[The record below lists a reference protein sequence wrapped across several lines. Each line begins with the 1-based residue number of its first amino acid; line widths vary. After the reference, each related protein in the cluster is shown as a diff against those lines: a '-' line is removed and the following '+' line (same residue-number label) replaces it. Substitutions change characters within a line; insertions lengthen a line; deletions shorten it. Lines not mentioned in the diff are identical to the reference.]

1 MPQQGPQA
9 DYYKFLYEGKDD
21 NEPKVNERDI
31 APEEYELS
39 AKENDSASFLR
50 DDYDDSASDDK
61 AEQGEDLIE
70 SKSKTAED
78 VFDNVV
84 TFDHTSGGAISSLV
98 YSGGDLG
105 ETIIQTA
112 FYSPEQ
118 KWQRIKNY
126 MSEDEQKQFLSL
138 LATDKNEAKKYL
150 EEYRKFA
157 IDYDKIQKDREV
169 LSFDEDADFFEQAGK
184 RTIGAMWN
192 LTNELVGGL
201 DYAIDVSVQNIE
213 NWATGEN
220 EQVSRYAGGALELQN
235 AEVGKEAVTQHL
247 TGTTK
252 FLVEV
257 GLGAVNSAVKY
268 AAFGAYAPAV
278 MAIES
283 AGQAAY
289 AARQSG
295 ASASQQLMM
304 GLLVAPVEW
313 AGGKVVINQL
323 SKVASTEAAKSGIKS
338 LLKSIG
344 AQVATNFTT
353 EATTEALSIVS
364 ELAVMQDKSQAVQYY
379 NDYLQKH
386 PGSESMALVD
396 TMMQQLARIGQAGL
410 AGAVAGGMMGAAAT
424 VWHRAQIEQ
433 MGHAAQADA
442 QAIIQE
448 GLSYG
453 EGTQAYHQAA
463 EINQQM
469 KEGEHPGDVQLGGLM
484 ETNAATDL
492 DRQQITSAL
501 ESRDGQAV
509 DNEGQ
514 AGYAGNKVEGEGI
527 DRDAHTD
534 SGGTEAPAEPTAPQI
549 ENAQQSE
556 SAETGQG
563 AGAEGDFSHQGVGDA
578 AEGAGGMTSS
588 AKPYANSRPPYGKNQ
603 VEDVWN
609 AHVNSKTG
617 KATDPS
623 GVEFSWDRSRPRKGQ
638 WDMGHIPG
646 QKYADVHRRY
656 INDEMSLQE
665 FLDWYR
671 NPANYRPELPNTN
684 RSHLFE

>member
-1 MPQQGPQA
+1 
-9 DYYKFLYEGKDD
+9 
-21 NEPKVNERDI
+21 
-31 APEEYELS
+31 
-39 AKENDSASFLR
+39 
-50 DDYDDSASDDK
+50 
-61 AEQGEDLIE
+61 
-70 SKSKTAED
+70 
-78 VFDNVV
+78 
-84 TFDHTSGGAISSLV
+84 
-98 YSGGDLG
+98 
-105 ETIIQTA
+105 
-112 FYSPEQ
+112 
-118 KWQRIKNY
+118 
-126 MSEDEQKQFLSL
+126 
-138 LATDKNEAKKYL
+138 
-150 EEYRKFA
+150 
-157 IDYDKIQKDREV
+157 
-169 LSFDEDADFFEQAGK
+169 
-184 RTIGAMWN
+184 
-192 LTNELVGGL
+192 
-201 DYAIDVSVQNIE
+201 
-213 NWATGEN
+213 
-220 EQVSRYAGGALELQN
+220 
-235 AEVGKEAVTQHL
+235 
-247 TGTTK
+247 
-252 FLVEV
+252 
-257 GLGAVNSAVKY
+257 
-268 AAFGAYAPAV
+268 
-278 MAIES
+278 
-283 AGQAAY
+283 
-289 AARQSG
+289 
-295 ASASQQLMM
+295 MM

-323 SKVASTEAAKSGIKS
+323 SKVASAEAAKSGIKS

-344 AQVATNFTT
+344 AQAATNFTT
-353 EATTEALSIVS
+353 EAATEALNIVS

-442 QAIIQE
+442 QAIVQE

-453 EGTQAYHQAA
+453 EGTQAYQQAT

-501 ESRDGQAV
+501 ESRDGQPV
-509 DNEGQ
+509 DNAGQ

-527 DRDAHTD
+527 DRDTHTD
-534 SGGTEAPAEPTAPQI
+534 SRGTEAPAEPTAPQT
-549 ENAQQSE
+549 ENVQQSE
-556 SAETGQG
+556 SAEAGQG
-563 AGAEGDFSHQGVGDA
+563 AGAEGDSSHQGVGDA
-578 AEGAGGMTSS
+578 TEGAGGMTSS